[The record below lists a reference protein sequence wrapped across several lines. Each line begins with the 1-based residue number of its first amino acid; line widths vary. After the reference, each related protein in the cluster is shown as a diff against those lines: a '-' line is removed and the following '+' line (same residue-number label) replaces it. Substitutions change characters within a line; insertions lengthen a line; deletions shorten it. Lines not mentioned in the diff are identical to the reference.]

1 MMNRLLTVE
10 EVATLLRLS
19 PRGVYNLVAARR
31 IPHIK
36 VGTRVRF
43 KVEQVEEWL
52 AEKTVDEVKPT

>member
-1 MMNRLLTVE
+1 MNRLLTVE

-19 PRGVYNLVAARR
+19 PRGVYNLVEARKIPFIRVSNR
-31 IPHIK
+31 I
-36 VGTRVRF
+36 RF

>member
-10 EVATLLRLS
+10 EVAKLLRLS

-36 VGTRVRF
+36 LGTRVRF
-43 KVEQVEEWL
+43 KAEQIEEWL
-52 AEKTVDEVKPT
+52 TRLTVNEGTND